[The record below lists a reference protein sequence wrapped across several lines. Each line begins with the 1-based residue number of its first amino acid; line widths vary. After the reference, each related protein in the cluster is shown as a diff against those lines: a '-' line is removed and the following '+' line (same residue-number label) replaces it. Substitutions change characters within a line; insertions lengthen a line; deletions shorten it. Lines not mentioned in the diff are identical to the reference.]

1 MIFETIKIKKIKFEN
16 RGWGL
21 TVTVRKIKNKKLS
34 VNQKYLKTKKKLT
47 TKGKG

>member
-1 MIFETIKIKKIKFEN
+1 MIFEIIKIRKIKFKN

-34 VNQKYLKTKKKLT
+34 VNQKYLKTKIS
-47 TKGKG
+47 